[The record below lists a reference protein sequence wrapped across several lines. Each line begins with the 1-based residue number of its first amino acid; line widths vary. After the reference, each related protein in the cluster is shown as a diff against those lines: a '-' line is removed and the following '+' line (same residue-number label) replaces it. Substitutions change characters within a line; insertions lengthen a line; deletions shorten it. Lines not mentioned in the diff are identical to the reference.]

1 MADISNGSLSFT
13 STMDNEQMNAAID
26 ETLRRIQGLS
36 DGTVQGTLAMSDSFT
51 ATADG
56 ARNALTAIGEA
67 CAQHEKAI
75 GELSDEYDRLGKKS
89 GEAFM
94 AGRDDEYRAIE
105 EQKTAIQGE
114 IRVREQLLKEL
125 RDASNELESE
135 AEAMEESAKSVN
147 AAGVA
152 HESLRAKIR
161 TLKEQMADMVA
172 NGIDE
177 QSEAYRA
184 LRDELGRLMDI
195 QGDINTQGSVLANDE
210 LKIQGVIQGFTGLTA
225 AMSATMG
232 VVTLFG
238 AENET
243 LQKTMAKVNALL
255 AISVSIQQVAQVLNK
270 DSAFMIGTLGG
281 LKQWWAGIV
290 AEATAAETAET
301 VAFGANTA
309 AQGAETVAT
318 GANTAAHVA
327 NTAARGGTTIAT
339 GAQTT
344 AEVANTAA
352 MAGETVAAGANT
364 VANIGLAASF
374 RAVGLAIKSM
384 VASIPVLGWI
394 AVGITAIIT
403 AVSALTDEEEEAK
416 DAVDDTTKKLT
427 AQQKVMESVGNTTDN
442 EIARV
447 TILTGI
453 IHSNAASYD
462 QKRRAIEQV
471 KKIIPAYR
479 AELDAEGRVIRENTQ
494 AIKDYIAAMEK
505 RAMAAAVE
513 KELEKLSADELKAK
527 LEIRRQ
533 EERAE
538 RGRQAEENRRAQA
551 ARAAADASN
560 PNVAQADA
568 IANNPDVVR
577 VRQQGEMV
585 VSQIIA
591 EGHAAQAAIN
601 AQNEI
606 IRGVTEQRAELMSFA
621 EEEGLFDAVL
631 GTPIETPKVVTPNPD
646 LNKQKDEFKE
656 HIRTMREL
664 YNQYNQWANADDEI
678 VRNAAKTEFAAVLDE
693 GATYLDYLK
702 KQRAQIMAI
711 NPDERT
717 AEQTRNLATL
727 NQEIAEQTRQ
737 TVLES
742 FNKELNA
749 QLANAKTI
757 TDMLNIIEQRRQEL
771 ANDGTDL
778 DNAKSDALNDA
789 EKDIMANAREDYEAM
804 LREYGTFEQKK
815 AQLAMEFA
823 AKRAI
828 AEREGNTEL
837 VNALTEAEKEALS
850 KFALD
855 EMMKSPDWELMF
867 GDLDGVSTKK
877 LNELLRKIEGTTG
890 YLGIEFAPEDLAKLK
905 EAIGKMK
912 DEILER
918 NPFKA
923 LKTALK
929 DYSKA
934 ADEESKKKA
943 LTNIFK
949 SASGA
954 ADIVTAG
961 IKGIQDCMSALGVEA
976 DSEAAV
982 IIGDLAKMGES
993 ASQIA
998 QGLATGNPISIIQ
1011 GSIGMLTAAFD
1022 LFNFKDRAA
1031 ERQIKKHQQALK
1043 ELSST
1048 YQQLEWAIDKALGGD
1063 VYKGQMD
1070 AIHNM
1075 ESQIDHLNASIA
1087 AEDSKKKTDHDRIRD
1102 WQDEIAQLER
1112 NIADMYDEI
1121 AKDILQTDA
1130 KSFANELGD
1139 ALADAFSSGED
1150 AAKAFEKTVNNVLKN
1165 AIVNQLKKNFLEKQ
1179 LQGVLDSLEDSMGY
1193 WNGDVF
1199 HFNGLTDAEIEQ
1211 FRQRVAAIAE
1221 TYNKA
1226 LEQYSDIFK
1235 DVMSSPD
1242 DDSSLVGAVKGV
1254 TEETAEIISG
1264 QMQAIRINQAES
1276 VALMRDAI
1284 QSLARIANN
1293 TSYNYHLAKLERI
1306 VTLLEGTSTDALRG
1320 QGIQI

>member
-36 DGTVQGTLAMSDSFT
+36 DGTVQGTLAMSDSFD
-51 ATADG
+51 ATAEG
-56 ARNALTAIGEA
+56 ARNALAAIGDA

-75 GELSDEYDRLGKKS
+75 GELRDEYDRLGKKS
-89 GEAFM
+89 SEAFM
-94 AGRDDEYRAIE
+94 AGRDDEVRAIE
-105 EQKTAIQGE
+105 EQKTAISGE

-135 AEAMEESAKSVN
+135 AEAMEESAKSAN

-152 HESLRAKIR
+152 HESLRAKIK
-161 TLKEQMADMVA
+161 TLKEQMADMVS

-184 LRDELGRLMDI
+184 LRDELGRLLDI

-301 VAFGANTA
+301 VAIGANTA

-384 VASIPVLGWI
+384 VASIPVFGWI

-403 AVSALTDEEEEAK
+403 AVSALTDKEEEAK

-427 AQQKVMESVGNTTDN
+427 AKQKVMESVGNTTDN

-877 LNELLRKIEGTTG
+877 LNELLAKIEGLTAYMG
-890 YLGIEFAPEDLAKLK
+890 VEFDPKDLETIKN
-905 EAIGKMK
+905 AITKMQT
-912 DEILER
+912 EINER
-918 NPFKA
+918 NPFAGLTASLKA
-923 LKTALK
+923 
-929 DYSKA
+929 YSKA
-934 ADEESKKKA
+934 VDAESKKAA
-943 LTNIFK
+943 LSNVFK
-949 SASGA
+949 SAAGA

>member
-1 MADISNGSLSFT
+1 
-13 STMDNEQMNAAID
+13 MNAAID

-56 ARNALTAIGEA
+56 ARNALTAIGDA

-135 AEAMEESAKSVN
+135 AEAMEESAKSAN

-152 HESLRAKIR
+152 HESLRAKIK
-161 TLKEQMADMVA
+161 TLKEQMADMVS

-184 LRDELGRLMDI
+184 LRDELGRLLDI

-301 VAFGANTA
+301 VAIGANTA
-309 AQGAETVAT
+309 TQGAETVAT

-384 VASIPVLGWI
+384 VASIPVFGWI

-403 AVSALTDEEEEAK
+403 AVSALTDKEEEAK

-427 AQQKVMESVGNTTDN
+427 AKQKVMESVGNTTDN

-877 LNELLRKIEGTTG
+877 LNELLAKIEGSTAYMG
-890 YLGIEFAPEDLAKLK
+890 VEFDPKDLETIKN
-905 EAIGKMK
+905 AITKMQT
-912 DEILER
+912 EINER
-918 NPFKA
+918 NPFAGLTASLKA
-923 LKTALK
+923 
-929 DYSKA
+929 YSKA
-934 ADEESKKKA
+934 VDAESKKAA
-943 LTNIFK
+943 LSNVFK
-949 SASGA
+949 SAAGA

-1075 ESQIDHLNASIA
+1075 ESQIDQLNASIA